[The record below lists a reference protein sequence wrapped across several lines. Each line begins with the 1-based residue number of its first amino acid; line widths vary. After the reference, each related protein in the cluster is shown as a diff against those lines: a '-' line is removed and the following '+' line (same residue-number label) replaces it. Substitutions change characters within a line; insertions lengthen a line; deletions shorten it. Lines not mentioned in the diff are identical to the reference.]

1 MGVSRTPCVIE
12 GKLYDKGPKG
22 TMQSF
27 RVWVQSDEDKPKV
40 VADIERVLRSGRTW
54 AGEAA

>member
-1 MGVSRTPCVIE
+1 
-12 GKLYDKGPKG
+12 
-22 TMQSF
+22 MQSF

-40 VADIERVLRSGRTW
+40 AADIERVLRSARTW